1 MLRFYVHYERFPEHT
16 HLAKMNRD
24 SQRSVASLGE
34 EFVQAYNSRHGQVKT
49 LKADELELRNEKRRP
64 LDDHS
69 LLAKAVANRADLF
82 IVERVRKKAGPP
94 QLNQNRESA
103 GDGSLGPL
111 AGSSAERTGKTP
123 PPEAKGDLAKKDHVG
138 NHSSVSSQEG
148 GVNSQK
154 ANVNSQKAGGASV
167 INDVVPDE
175 SKEDVLKVSSAKTS
189 STPVDKRSGS
199 ASATKEVATCAEEV
213 RAASERSLSIPLIR
227 ALLVKGLEAQDAQN
241 YRQATK
247 FFEEVL
253 QVKFL
258 IQNEP
263 QRIA

>member
-1 MLRFYVHYERFPEHT
+1 MLRFYVHYEGSPEHT
-16 HLAKMNRD
+16 HLAKVERD
-24 SQRSVASLGE
+24 SHRSVASLGE
-34 EFVQAYNSRHGQVKT
+34 EFVQAYNLRHGQVKE

-69 LLAKAVANRADLF
+69 LLVKAVANRADVF
-82 IVERVRKKAGPP
+82 IVERVGKKAGPP
-94 QLNQNRESA
+94 QSKQNREVA
-103 GDGSLGPL
+103 GDGTMVN
-111 AGSSAERTGKTP
+111 AGSGAERKENTP
-123 PPEAKGDLAKKDHVG
+123 PPEAEGDSAQKDHIV
-138 NHSSVSSQEG
+138 NQSSVSSQEG
-148 GVNSQK
+148 GVNFQK
-154 ANVNSQKAGGASV
+154 ADVNSQKADGATV
-167 INDVVPDE
+167 IRNVVPE
-175 SKEDVLKVSSAKTS
+175 KSKEDVLKVSSAKTG

-199 ASATKEVATCAEEV
+199 ASATKEVATSAEEI

-247 FFEEVL
+247 SFEEVL
-253 QVKFL
+253 QVRFL